1 MLDLKQVNGYILTG
15 GFSRRFGS
23 DKALAKI
30 NNHTFTEELFE
41 TLLPILKSVSVVGK
55 KQYFGNIPFIEDNLD
70 IQCPM
75 VGLYS
80 ALKQSDTDWNFII
93 NVDMPLIDK
102 EIVQYLASKNSG
114 SEKIVAPKVDNK
126 IYPLCAFYHSTLQ
139 DSILK
144 SINKKSYKLMDFI
157 ENISNTVTMN
167 KHSDK
172 FINVNTKQ
180 DLNKIA

>member
-114 SEKIVAPKVDNK
+114 SEK
-126 IYPLCAFYHSTLQ
+126 S
-139 DSILK
+139 
-144 SINKKSYKLMDFI
+144 
-157 ENISNTVTMN
+157 
-167 KHSDK
+167 
-172 FINVNTKQ
+172 
-180 DLNKIA
+180 